1 MKKLLFTVF
10 FLIYS
15 LSYSQTSFG
24 IKGGLLLANQEL
36 GSGITI
42 AFDDEAKLSYYFGGF
57 VEHKMSKFAIQ
68 GDISYVNFGF
78 KSNLKRHSFD
88 PSPNFKYKTDMH
100 TLVVAVSAKYY
111 IMDIISIGVGGYYGL
126 NIGSDYI
133 VNGTNYNSENKV
145 LSKNNDFG
153 FVSSADFEIYKGLFV
168 EAKYYLGLADV
179 NKEPVLNPYNGDY
192 SAKNRA
198 FALGAGYRF

>member
-1 MKKLLFTVF
+1 
-10 FLIYS
+10 
-15 LSYSQTSFG
+15 
-24 IKGGLLLANQEL
+24 
-36 GSGITI
+36 
-42 AFDDEAKLSYYFGGF
+42 
-57 VEHKMSKFAIQ
+57 
-68 GDISYVNFGF
+68 
-78 KSNLKRHSFD
+78 
-88 PSPNFKYKTDMH
+88 TDMH